1 MVENIIFLPSTIR
14 RAKKLKASITY
25 VVRGLVRIK
34 SGVTLTIEDGC
45 ELRLVNGRFPKSLV
59 RRSALIFEAGSRM
72 NAKRFTLR
80 ACDTKGQPEKIADN
94 AGIWFLG
101 NSADASKDGITIKR
115 TAKTP
120 LSSFKA
126 QKITTFYL
134 GRHDT
139 SKSTKTGKTINWG
152 DDIDAISLMGL
163 SEDEWDVK
171 AISSHHSADDGIDL
185 TNTRISLDRLDI
197 FAPTEDAINLSSS
210 QLQIKKQL
218 TIDLKLIKR
227 DCHLFDLEVDDG
239 PSYLALHRGCTV
251 NLYGPIGNQLT
262 LVSSDIKY
270 AKKSKASAINF
281 KGKITNRST
290 LIFSINED

>member
-1 MVENIIFLPSTIR
+1 MVENIAFLPPTIR
-14 RAKKLKASITY
+14 RTKTLKASITY
-25 VVRGLVRIK
+25 VVKGPVRIK
-34 SGVTLTIEDGC
+34 SGVALTIEDGC
-45 ELRLVNGRFPKSLV
+45 ELRLVNGRFSKSVV

-94 AGIWFLG
+94 AGLWFLG

-139 SKSTKTGKTINWG
+139 SKSAKTGKPINWG

-171 AISSHHSADDGIDL
+171 AIVSHYSADDGLDL
-185 TNTRISLDRLDI
+185 TNTRISLDRLNI

-210 QLQIKKQL
+210 QLQIKKAL
-218 TIDLKLIKR
+218 TIDLKSKKR

-262 LVSSDIKY
+262 LVSSDIKFP
-270 AKKSKASAINF
+270 KRSKAEPIKF
-281 KGKITNRST
+281 KRKIKHAPT
-290 LIFSINED
+290 LIFSINDD